1 MNVPSWFG
9 KIREGR
15 MNYLFIDII
24 ISFKA
29 EFASTMAT
37 LNSNIN
43 TEKNKLA
50 NNKIFRV
57 RRQSLHKNST

>member
-15 MNYLFIDII
+15 MNYLFLDII

-37 LNSNIN
+37 FNSNIK
-43 TEKNKLA
+43 TENNKLA

-57 RRQSLHKNST
+57 